1 MTKKKKDDPLNTYVA
16 IVLDKSGSMASTK
29 DQTIQGYNEQVQQ
42 IRKNAKDQKTF
53 VSLVTFSSDVYE
65 HLWNEPAEQLQ
76 EASAEDYIPDGTT
89 AMRDAIGYTVQKLT
103 KTAEK
108 DANNAF
114 LVIIISDGA
123 ENSSQHV
130 TKPALKELVEGR
142 QAQGNWTF
150 TYMGCS
156 EDEVRRVAQET
167 ALPIANMAVWE
178 NRTVKGTKRAMHRN
192 AENVGKYLRARSATG
207 ASATANFASDD
218 VLCCADYTSDDDGSA
233 GSAAPAVHSPAFVL
247 PIAGM
252 ASVVSPA
259 IDPDL
264 DQIAKQAAWKPRTPV
279 DQQVHLA
286 SRTGHEPGYFASGN
300 SVSWES

>member
-1 MTKKKKDDPLNTYVA
+1 MSKKSKTDDPLNTYVA

-167 ALPIANMAVWE
+167 AIPIANMAVWE
-178 NRTVKGTKRAMHRN
+178 NRTVKGTKPER
-192 AENVGKYLRARSATG
+192 V
-207 ASATANFASDD
+207 
-218 VLCCADYTSDDDGSA
+218 
-233 GSAAPAVHSPAFVL
+233 PL
-247 PIAGM
+247 PISHRTMFCAVPIIRATTM
-252 ASVVSPA
+252 ARPVLRHPQFIPRLSFCR
-259 IDPDL
+259 L
-264 DQIAKQAAWKPRTPV
+264 LAWP
-279 DQQVHLA
+279 L
-286 SRTGHEPGYFASGN
+286 
-300 SVSWES
+300 